1 MKESSMEKLVIASI
15 GKGAGKTSLII
26 GMAKALKRP
35 FGYLKPFGDR
45 LIYREKKVWDYD
57 ADLVMNLFGMRKD
70 PEDLTIGFEH
80 AKLRYMYDG
89 EGRKKRLQEMVSQSP
104 GDLLFVEGGQYL
116 RYGVSLG
123 LDPIS
128 VARDIG
134 GQLIF
139 LISGNEDVL
148 MDDAIFVKN
157 YLDMTGVAFKGIIF
171 NKVHHPEEFKELYA
185 KRIEEIGV
193 RVFGII
199 PYEKELTL
207 LSVDYLAKRLLAK
220 VITGEKALNR
230 TVRNILVGAM
240 TLNALFQTSL
250 FQKEDKLVI
259 TSGDREDMIL
269 AAIESSTA
277 GVVITN
283 NIVPSSNILSKA
295 YERNIPLLLV
305 SQDTYQAATQ
315 IDNIESLLTK
325 DDACKIDLVE
335 RLIQKHVDLEA
346 L

>member
-1 MKESSMEKLVIASI
+1 MEKLVVASM
-15 GKGAGKTSLII
+15 GKNAGKTSLIV

-35 FGYLKPFGDR
+35 FGYLKPLGDR

-57 ADLVMNLFGMRKD
+57 ADLVMSIFGMRKD

-89 EGRKKRLQEMVSQSP
+89 EGRKRRLQEMVSQAQ
-104 GDLLFVEGGQYL
+104 GDILFVEGGHYL

-128 VARDIG
+128 VAKDIG
-134 GQLIF
+134 GQLVF

-148 MDDAIFVKN
+148 MDDAVFVRN
-157 YLDMTGVAFKGIIF
+157 YLNMTGVAFKGAIF
-171 NKVHHPEEFKELYA
+171 NKVQNQEEFKEFHA
-185 KRIEEIGV
+185 PKIEEQGI
-193 RVFGII
+193 RVLGII

-207 LSVDYLAKRLLAK
+207 LTVDYLARRLMAK

-230 TVRNILVGAM
+230 GIRNILVGAM

-269 AAIESSTA
+269 AAIEGSTV

-283 NIVPSSNILSKA
+283 NILPSSNILSKA

-305 SQDTYQAATQ
+305 PQDTYHAATQ
-315 IDNIESLLTK
+315 INSIESLLTK
-325 DDACKIDLVE
+325 DDAHKIDLMEQLV
-335 RLIQKHVDLEA
+335 QKHVDLKA
-346 L
+346 LVG